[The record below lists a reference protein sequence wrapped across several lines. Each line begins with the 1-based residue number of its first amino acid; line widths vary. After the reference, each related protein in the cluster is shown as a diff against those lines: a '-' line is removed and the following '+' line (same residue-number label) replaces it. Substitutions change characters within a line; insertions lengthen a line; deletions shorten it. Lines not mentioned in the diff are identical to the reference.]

1 MVKMKMDL
9 NELLLTPRFLQYSGV
24 PDLTAGQ
31 FVGQASLS
39 FTDTIGTKPLQIV
52 AGCIS
57 GLMLLC
63 GSFGALLGGY
73 IGDGL
78 TKRRV
83 ANGSN
88 HRGDINRSNH
98 GVSIKG

>member
-1 MVKMKMDL
+1 MDL
-9 NELLLTPRFLQYSGV
+9 F
-24 PDLTAGQ
+24 
-31 FVGQASLS
+31 
-39 FTDTIGTKPLQIV
+39 GTNPLQIV

-78 TKRRV
+78 TKHPWQMSWS
-83 ANGSN
+83 NG
-88 HRGDINRSNH
+88 DTKRSNN
-98 GVSIKG
+98 GIFNGIVIGI